1 MARKI
6 SVDAFKEILVKRTS
20 IIYTAIILQLILLG
34 CAQVE
39 SLSGGPKDTTPPRLD
54 SNSIS
59 PKNKSVFFDAKTIE
73 FKFNE
78 FIVLDNPTEN
88 VVISPSV
95 KGKPILKA
103 VNKKLTIDLSEVELE
118 SNTTYTI
125 SLNGAVK
132 DYTEGNDSL
141 YQYVFSTG
149 SFLDSLEISGT
160 IEDAFTNKP
169 LKNVSVFLYNE
180 MDDSVIVNQIPKYF
194 VRSNEQGIFH
204 FQNLKPGDYKIA
216 AVDDRNKNLKYD
228 LFSDEKM
235 GYFNG
240 SIPLI
245 DTNLQADKIRL
256 FSPAFLSEK
265 IQAEYEFPGKLMV
278 WSSVFNELTQIDFI
292 EGEMQKDADLSNDTL
307 QVFWSKEYGAKK
319 TKFIID
325 NRDTLTRNLHMHN
338 DFKFQVE
345 NNVFPV
351 MNAFDTL
358 RIFPNLPA
366 KLGDVKEIECYKE
379 DSLVDIPFKVQANG
393 LLEFD
398 AGFDTGTSYKII
410 LPEGLFTSMYDSL
423 SPADTISFTMR
434 RKEYYGNLF
443 LKTKI
448 EKQGFFELVNFENK
462 VVFKQPKSTEFS
474 VQNLAPGRYQ
484 LRFIVDEN
492 NNQQWDTGDYF
503 KKLQP
508 EKVIYYNEEITV
520 RSNWDIELEWEYE

>member
-1 MARKI
+1 MNKTLYI
-6 SVDAFKEILVKRTS
+6 YVIAFAHLMF
-20 IIYTAIILQLILLG
+20 LG

-39 SLSGGPKDTTPPRLD
+39 SLSGGPKDATPPRLD
-54 SNSIS
+54 SNSIF
-59 PKNKSVFFDAKTIE
+59 PKNKSINFDAKTIE

-78 FIVLDNPTEN
+78 FIVLDNPSEN

-95 KGKPILKA
+95 VGKPNLKA
-103 VNKKLTIDLSEVELE
+103 VNKKLTIDLSDVELE

-149 SFLDSLEISGT
+149 SYLDSMELSGLV
-160 IEDAFTNKP
+160 EDGFTNKP
-169 LKNVSVFLYNE
+169 TKNVSLFLYDE
-180 MDDSVIVNQIPKYF
+180 IDDSVIVHQIPKYF
-194 VRSNEQGIFH
+194 VRSNEQGLFK
-204 FQNLKPGDYKIA
+204 FQNLKPGVYKIVA
-216 AVDDRNKNLKYD
+216 IDDQSKNLKYD
-228 LFSDEKM
+228 LFSDERM
-235 GYFNG
+235 GFLNEMIVLKD
-240 SIPLI
+240 SAIQ
-245 DTNLQADKIRL
+245 TNKIRM
-256 FSPAFLSEK
+256 FSPELISDK
-265 IQAEYEFPGKLMV
+265 IQAEYDFPGKLMV
-278 WSSVFNELTQIDFI
+278 WSSVFNASTQIDFI
-292 EGEMQKDADLSNDTL
+292 EGNMEKDEDLSNDTL
-307 QVFWSKEYGAKK
+307 QIFWSKAYGVKK
-319 TKFIID
+319 TKFIVD
-325 NRDTLTRNLHMHN
+325 HRDTLSRNLHIHD
-338 DFKFQVE
+338 DFKFRVDH
-345 NNVFPV
+345 NVFPV

-358 RIFPNLPA
+358 RIFPNLPS

-398 AGFDTGTSYKII
+398 SGFDAGTSYKII
-410 LPEGLFTSMYDSL
+410 LPEGLYTSIYDSL
-423 SPADTISFTMR
+423 SPADTLSFTTR

-462 VVFKQPKSTEFS
+462 VVFKQPKSNEFS